1 MSDVTVVK
9 CDGCGKI
16 MDANQPGLIY
26 VDSSN
31 AYLMININD
40 SNLLGKRSRGIDIS
54 NRHFCDV
61 SCMNKF
67 VTKLVDECVYK

>member
-16 MDANQPGLIY
+16 MDTNQPGLIH

-31 AYLMININD
+31 AYLMINLDD
-40 SNLLGKRSRGIDIS
+40 SVLRGSRRCGIDIS
-54 NRHFCDV
+54 NRHFCNV
-61 SCMNKF
+61 ACMNKF
-67 VTKLVDECVYK
+67 VTKVLRIYK